1 MSIQL
6 NIFGEPEPTEESNI
20 QKKSEQ
26 ALAYL
31 EEAHLNYN
39 SLGVYALFS
48 GGHDSLVS
56 TFNTSLSPY
65 FKGVVHIDTGIGV
78 PETQQFVVDVCEK
91 FGWDLKIYRATEHTK
106 ADGTPDP
113 QIYEEF
119 VKKWGFPG
127 PSFHNTMYQRLKGR
141 QIGRFIREMKTN
153 RSDKIILSS
162 GIRIE
167 ESERRKQKIE
177 KTGIVQQDGAKV
189 WVASIAH
196 FTSADCETYM
206 KMHDL
211 PRNPVKDKLC
221 MSGECLCVAGDTLI
235 STPSGWT
242 AISELQAGNTV
253 HGLVNGE
260 IASQAIHEVHCN
272 EPKEMVSLKPY
283 FLPALDA
290 TRNHPV
296 YVKEYQVKRTQIS
309 GKSKRCKEVEPPTYM
324 EAGAIEQKFSDS
336 KTQSLWNQKKFYIG
350 YPFRTKEISVNLTDM
365 QLRLLGYFIS
375 EGSYHWRKSEYQ
387 DKKEGIVFNISSKN
401 REMALDIK
409 DCIEQGLELPV
420 RWSEW
425 VDQRTAKEFI
435 TVRSCGKESSDWVS
449 RFIDGHY
456 SWEQSFTQVMML
468 ATLSEQQIVLSAMWN
483 SNKTEYTLDR
493 KCRGNKVIKAPLYC
507 TSSKAL
513 ALQMQEMALRQ
524 GRIYGIHKIKPNANS
539 AKDSTPPKR
548 DTYHIARYDETTRGG
563 FIEDG
568 VLWATL
574 RSISSSMIQPTWNLT
589 IAGEP
594 NYLTH
599 GGLVHNCGAF
609 AEKGELDQLEY
620 FYPETAKRIKE
631 LEAIARE
638 YGHDWKWDQQP
649 PKDRAKERREKAN
662 GQMFLDL
669 DIFMPMCH
677 SCEARRESL
686 EENS

>member
-1 MSIQL
+1 MSVQL
-6 NIFGEPEPTEESNI
+6 NIFGTPEPTEESNI

-31 EEAHLNYN
+31 EEAHLNYK

-56 TFNTSLSPY
+56 TYNTSFSPY

-78 PETQQFVVDVCEK
+78 PETQQFVIDVCKK
-91 FGWDLKIYRATEHTK
+91 FGWPLKIYRATEHTK

-119 VKKWGFPG
+119 IKKWGFPG

-196 FTSADCETYM
+196 FTSADCETFM

-221 MSGECLCVAGDTLI
+221 MSGECLC
-235 STPSGWT
+235 
-242 AISELQAGNTV
+242 
-253 HGLVNGE
+253 
-260 IASQAIHEVHCN
+260 
-272 EPKEMVSLKPY
+272 
-283 FLPALDA
+283 
-290 TRNHPV
+290 
-296 YVKEYQVKRTQIS
+296 
-309 GKSKRCKEVEPPTYM
+309 
-324 EAGAIEQKFSDS
+324 
-336 KTQSLWNQKKFYIG
+336 
-350 YPFRTKEISVNLTDM
+350 
-365 QLRLLGYFIS
+365 
-375 EGSYHWRKSEYQ
+375 GS
-387 DKKEGIVFNISSKN
+387 
-401 REMALDIK
+401 
-409 DCIEQGLELPV
+409 
-420 RWSEW
+420 
-425 VDQRTAKEFI
+425 
-435 TVRSCGKESSDWVS
+435 
-449 RFIDGHY
+449 
-456 SWEQSFTQVMML
+456 
-468 ATLSEQQIVLSAMWN
+468 
-483 SNKTEYTLDR
+483 
-493 KCRGNKVIKAPLYC
+493 
-507 TSSKAL
+507 
-513 ALQMQEMALRQ
+513 
-524 GRIYGIHKIKPNANS
+524 
-539 AKDSTPPKR
+539 
-548 DTYHIARYDETTRGG
+548 
-563 FIEDG
+563 
-568 VLWATL
+568 
-574 RSISSSMIQPTWNLT
+574 
-589 IAGEP
+589 
-594 NYLTH
+594 
-599 GGLVHNCGAF
+599 F

-638 YGHDWKWDQQP
+638 HGHDWKWDQQP
-649 PKDRAKERREKAN
+649 PKDRAKERRERAN

-677 SCEARRESL
+677 SCQAKVESL